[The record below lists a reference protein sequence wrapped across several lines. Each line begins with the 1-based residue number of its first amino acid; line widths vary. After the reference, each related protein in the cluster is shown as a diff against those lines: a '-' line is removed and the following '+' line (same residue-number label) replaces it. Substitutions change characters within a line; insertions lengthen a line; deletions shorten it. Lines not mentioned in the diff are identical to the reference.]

1 MRRAVA
7 ISLAVV
13 AAVAVPVTPAHAA
26 PDPAVRVSFS
36 GGTLRITGTD
46 LAESVRVV
54 RAGERVVVT
63 ADREVRQSGQAPRID
78 AVQAVRIE
86 LRAGNDTVRILLRLP
101 DVVVDGGRGNDVLIG
116 GPSAEQLYGR
126 AGKDSLAG
134 GGGSDEIFGGNGDDV
149 VRAGFGSDIVAG
161 GAGAD
166 DLDGGSGGDKI
177 DGGAGDDTLTGGD
190 GRDTVRVAPAFGA
203 DTMTDPSEDDT
214 VALVP
219 GLSVRSGIGTRT
231 VTIWDGADDQGT
243 LRSGTSRRW
252 AVTDFS

>member
-1 MRRAVA
+1 MRRTVVCA
-7 ISLAVV
+7 LAVI
-13 AAVAVPVTPAHAA
+13 AASALPHAPASAA
-26 PDPAVRVSFS
+26 GDPAVRVSFS
-36 GGTLRITGTD
+36 NGTLRITGSG
-46 LAESVRVV
+46 LAESVRLA

-78 AVQAVRIE
+78 AVQRVRID
-86 LRAGNDTVRILLRLP
+86 LGDGNDTVRILLRLP
-101 DVVVDGGRGNDVLIG
+101 DVVVDGGRGDDVLIG

-126 AGKDSLAG
+126 VGKDSLAG

-161 GAGAD
+161 GAGDD
-166 DLDGGSGGDKI
+166 DLDGGAGADKI
-177 DGGAGDDTLTGGD
+177 DGGADDDTVTGGD
-190 GRDTVRVAPAFGA
+190 GRDTVRIAPAFGA
-203 DTMTDPSEDDT
+203 DTMSDPSEDDT

-219 GLSVRSGIGTRT
+219 GLSVRSGIGTRI